1 METELKQIT
10 TVATELGKPAALAR
24 ESTSPVSPASTAA
37 ADIEAVRTKLLRPLP
52 TISLRGVFILLAVI
66 FVLSWSLAGSG
77 PSPTNRITT
86 IFDPFIA
93 MGNLIGRMLPPTF
106 EIDRVRTVDVNVLG
120 ASLGRFTIEASTVN
134 IFGTDVR
141 IGWLPVI
148 SAIFETIQM
157 AIIGTL
163 GAVLMA
169 LPLSLLAARN
179 TSPHPIIYQT
189 VRLFLNFM
197 RSIPELVWAL
207 LFVAAIGLGPFTG
220 VLALAFGSVGSLTR
234 VFSEA
239 IEQIDPAQVAA
250 VRATG
255 ATSVQNFVY
264 AVIPQ
269 TFPLFIS
276 YTIIFFESNVRH
288 ATILGYVG
296 AGGVGFL
303 LFKYTGTSAYDML
316 LGATLIMVIAVTII
330 DRFSSWLR
338 SRFI

>member
-1 METELKQIT
+1 MT
-10 TVATELGKPAALAR
+10 TKLTP
-24 ESTSPVSPASTAA
+24 TAA
-37 ADIEAVRTKLLRPLP
+37 ALSSSKTQSNEKEAPVDVESVRAQLLRPYP
-52 TISLRGVFILLAVI
+52 SISLRGILIILIVI
-66 FVLSWSLAGSG
+66 GILSWSLAGSE
-77 PSPTNRITT
+77 PSPANRVNS

-106 EIDRVRTVDVNVLG
+106 EVDRVRNVSIDLFGNQVLSFAIERSTLQLFG
-120 ASLGRFTIEASTVN
+120 AN
-134 IFGTDVR
+134 WQ

-148 SAIFETIQM
+148 SAVFETIQM
-157 AIIGTL
+157 AIIGTI

-179 TSPHPIIYQT
+179 TSPHPAIYQI
-189 VRLFLNFM
+189 VRLVLNFM
-197 RSIPELVWAL
+197 RSIPELVFAL

-239 IEQIDPAQVAA
+239 IEQIDPAQVNA
-250 VRATG
+250 VKATG
-255 ATSVQNFVY
+255 ASGIQNFVY

-269 TFPLFIS
+269 ALPLFIS

-316 LGATLIMVIAVTII
+316 LGATLVLVVAVTII

-338 SRFI
+338 ARFI

>member
-1 METELKQIT
+1 
-10 TVATELGKPAALAR
+10 
-24 ESTSPVSPASTAA
+24 
-37 ADIEAVRTKLLRPLP
+37 
-52 TISLRGVFILLAVI
+52 
-66 FVLSWSLAGSG
+66 
-77 PSPTNRITT
+77 
-86 IFDPFIA
+86 
-93 MGNLIGRMLPPTF
+93 MLPPLF
-106 EIDRVRTVDVNVLG
+106 EVDRVRNVSIDLFG
-120 ASLGRFTIEASTVN
+120 NQVVSFAIERSTIEL
-134 IFGTDVR
+134 FGANWQ

-148 SAIFETIQM
+148 SAVFETIQM

-179 TSPHPIIYQT
+179 TSPHPAIYQSI
-189 VRLFLNFM
+189 RLVLNFM
-197 RSIPELVWAL
+197 RSIPELVFAL

-220 VLALAFGSVGSLTR
+220 VLALAFGSVGSLAR

-239 IEQIDPAQVAA
+239 IEQIDPAQVNA
-250 VRATG
+250 VKATG
-255 ATSVQNFVY
+255 ASGIQNFVY

-269 TFPLFIS
+269 ALPLFIS

-316 LGATLIMVIAVTII
+316 LGATLVLVVAVTII

-338 SRFI
+338 RRFI

>member
-1 METELKQIT
+1 MTTELNP
-10 TVATELGKPAALAR
+10 TVTALSGSKAQSVEKDASVDV
-24 ESTSPVSPASTAA
+24 ES
-37 ADIEAVRTKLLRPLP
+37 VRAQLLRPYPSISPRGILIILI
-52 TISLRGVFILLAVI
+52 TIGI
-66 FVLSWSLAGSG
+66 LSWSLAGSG
-77 PSPTNRITT
+77 PSPTNRVTS

-93 MGNLIGRMLPPTF
+93 TLNLIGRMLPPAF
-106 EIDRVRTVDVNVLG
+106 EVDRVRNVNIDLFGNRVLSF
-120 ASLGRFTIEASTVN
+120 AIERSTVQL
-134 IFGTDVR
+134 FGTTWQ

-148 SAIFETIQM
+148 SAVFETVQM
-157 AIIGTL
+157 AIIGTI

-179 TSPHPIIYQT
+179 TSPHPLIYQAIRI
-189 VRLFLNFM
+189 VLNFL
-197 RSIPELVWAL
+197 RSIPELVFAL

-220 VLALAFGSVGSLTR
+220 VLALAFGSVGSLAR

-239 IEQIDPAQVAA
+239 IEQIDPAQVNA
-250 VRATG
+250 VKATG
-255 ATSVQNFVY
+255 ASGIQNFVY

-269 TFPLFIS
+269 ALPLFIS
-276 YTIIFFESNVRH
+276 YTIIYFESNVRH

-316 LGATLIMVIAVTII
+316 LGATLVLVVAVTII

-338 SRFI
+338 ARFI

>member
-1 METELKQIT
+1 MSTDLNP
-10 TVATELGKPAALAR
+10 TVAALSGAETPANTKEAAVDL
-24 ESTSPVSPASTAA
+24 ES
-37 ADIEAVRTKLLRPLP
+37 VRAQLLRPFP
-52 TISLRGVFILLAVI
+52 TITLRAVVIILIVI
-66 FVLSWSLAGSG
+66 GILSWSLAGSG
-77 PSPTNRITT
+77 PSPTNRVNS

-93 MGNLIGRMLPPTF
+93 VGNLIGRMLPPVF
-106 EIDRVRTVDVNVLG
+106 EVDRVRNVSIDLFG
-120 ASLGRFTIEASTVN
+120 NQVVSFAIERSTIEL
-134 IFGTDVR
+134 FGANWQ

-148 SAIFETIQM
+148 SAVFETIQM
-157 AIIGTL
+157 AIIGTI

-179 TSPHPIIYQT
+179 TSPHPAIYQS
-189 VRLFLNFM
+189 VRMVLNFM
-197 RSIPELVWAL
+197 RSIPELVFAL

-239 IEQIDPAQVAA
+239 IEQIDPAQVNA
-250 VRATG
+250 VKATG
-255 ATSVQNFVY
+255 ASGIQNFVY

-269 TFPLFIS
+269 ALPLFIS

-316 LGATLIMVIAVTII
+316 LGATLVLVVAVTII

-338 SRFI
+338 RRFI